1 MSRWSDVI
9 YFDGPPTFIENAMGD
24 TIEVPGDPVM
34 VYANKKSVRQ
44 SEYYQAQSN
53 GVMPELTFEV
63 RIMEYNSQTFLT
75 YNDKRYRVIRTF
87 EKGEDVEL
95 ICEGAV
101 HNATT

>member
-9 YFDGPPTFIENAMGD
+9 YFDRPSTFTKNALGD
-24 TIEVPGDPVM
+24 TIEVPGEPIM
-34 VYANKKSVRQ
+34 IYANKKSVRQ

-53 GVMPELTFEV
+53 GVMPEIAFEV
-63 RIMEYNSQTFLT
+63 RIMEYQNQRFLT
-75 YNDKRYRVIRTF
+75 YENNRYRIIRTY

-101 HNATT
+101 HNATS

>member
-9 YFDGPPTFIENAMGD
+9 YFDGSPTYTENNMGD
-24 TIEVPGDPVM
+24 TITVPGDPVM
-34 VYANKKSVRQ
+34 IYANKKSVRQ

-53 GVMPELTFEV
+53 GVMPEIAFEI
-63 RIMEYNSQTFLT
+63 RIVEYDSQRFLT
-75 YNDKRYRVIRTF
+75 YKDKRYRIVRTY
-87 EKGEDVEL
+87 EKGEDIEL